1 MKNIEIK
8 FNVKALPFYAAAK
21 KDEISTFEL
30 KADEEKMTVSV
41 MYDYKEIPLVLSCK
55 VKIGDRVSI
64 ILCEHIIKLYVNGEL
79 KDEEWPFGN
88 RLFNLGDSLDG
99 NSDISVN
106 AYTEVKTEQP
116 SVISSFENAEG
127 WRPGGGIFVGDCMP
141 YRRGEEYRTSEGRS
155 ARQSGVSPAKHL
167 PISL

>member
-8 FNVKALPFYAAAK
+8 FNVNKLPFYAAAK
-21 KDEISTFEL
+21 KGEISTFEL

-55 VKIGDRVSI
+55 AKIGDRVSI

-88 RLFNLGDSLDG
+88 RLFDLGDDIVGVDG
-99 NSDISVN
+99 IS
-106 AYTEVKTEQP
+106 
-116 SVISSFENAEG
+116 
-127 WRPGGGIFVGDCMP
+127 
-141 YRRGEEYRTSEGRS
+141 
-155 ARQSGVSPAKHL
+155 
-167 PISL
+167 